1 METHEFKT
9 EAKELLD
16 LMIHSVY
23 SNKEVF
29 LRELLSNASDAL
41 DKLRFEALTTPA
53 LQGDAP
59 LAITLSFDAA
69 ARTLTI
75 SDNGIGMNHD
85 EVVSNIGTIARS
97 GTREFLKNAKAAGA
111 KADAPELIGQFGVGF
126 YASFMVADRVTLVSR
141 RAGTEEA
148 VEWASAGDGSY
159 TLQAAQ
165 RSEHGTSVTL
175 HLKPVDEEDDR
186 EDFTDVNVLKKV
198 VKRYS
203 DFITYPVKIADDT
216 INSMKPIW
224 SRPTSE
230 VTEAEYDDF
239 YRHLTHDWQP
249 AAVHIP
255 LRAEGTFE
263 YQALLYI
270 PSQAPMDLFF
280 REGKRGLTLY
290 VKRVLILEECE
301 ELLPSYLRF
310 VRGVVDSADLPLNV
324 SREILQQNRQLAQI
338 RKRLTKKV
346 VDTLVTLSET
356 EPDKY
361 AALWEQFG
369 QLIKEGY
376 GTDGDNRDKLQ
387 GLLRFQTSHD
397 KEKLSAL
404 ADYVARMSAEQ
415 EFVYYIAGDSRV
427 VVENS
432 PHIEELREKGFEVLF
447 LTDPVDE
454 LVTQHLLEVSGKK
467 LRSAAKIEPRTTP
480 PPEAGAFKSFF
491 ERLQKPLTEWVKE
504 VRISE
509 RLRSSPACLVG
520 EEGDLSPHLERLLQQ
535 AQKLSMK
542 QKRILELNPKHP
554 VVEKLKAR
562 FDLMPDAPGLDDDAY
577 LLFGQAVLAEGSPLP
592 DAARFSKLVGELM
605 AR

>member
-1 METHEFKT
+1 METHQFKT

-59 LAITLSFDAA
+59 LEISLAFDSA

-75 SDNGIGMNHD
+75 SDNGIGMSHD

-97 GTREFLKNAKAAGA
+97 GTREFLQKAKAAGA
-111 KADAPELIGQFGVGF
+111 KTDAPELIGQFGVGF
-126 YASFMVADRVTLVSR
+126 YASFMVADRVTLVTR
-141 RAGTEEA
+141 RAGGAEA
-148 VEWASAGDGSY
+148 VEWSSSGDGSY
-159 TLQAAQ
+159 TLQPAQ
-165 RSEHGTSVTL
+165 RAEHGTSVTL

-186 EDFTDVNVLKKV
+186 EDFTDANVLKKV

-203 DFITYPVKIADDT
+203 DFITYPVKLAGET
-216 INSMKPIW
+216 VNSMKPIW
-224 SRPTSE
+224 SRPASE
-230 VTEAEYDDF
+230 VTQTEYDDF
-239 YRHLTHDWQP
+239 YRHLSHDWQP
-249 AAVHIP
+249 AALHIP

-263 YQALLYI
+263 YQALLYV
-270 PSQAPMDLFF
+270 PQQAPMDLYF

-310 VRGVVDSADLPLNV
+310 VRGVVDAADLPLNV
-324 SREILQQNRQLAQI
+324 SREILQHNRQLGQI
-338 RKRLTKKV
+338 RKRLARKV
-346 VDTLVTLSET
+346 VDTLATLSET
-356 EPDKY
+356 EPEKY
-361 AALWEQFG
+361 AALWQQFG
-369 QLIKEGY
+369 QLIKEGF
-376 GTDGDNRDKLQ
+376 GTDPDNREKLQ
-387 GLLRFQTSHD
+387 SLLRFQTSHD
-397 KEKLSAL
+397 KDKLASL
-404 ADYVARMSAEQ
+404 ADYVSRMSAEQ
-415 EFVYYIAGDSRV
+415 EFVYYITGDSRV

-432 PHIEELREKGFEVLF
+432 PHLEELREKNFEVLL

-454 LVTQHLLEVSGKK
+454 LVTQHLSEVNGKK
-467 LRSAAKIEPRTTP
+467 LRSAAKVEPRTSA
-480 PPEAGAFKSFF
+480 PPESGAYKDFF
-491 ERLQKPLTEWVKE
+491 ERLQRPLAEWVKE
-504 VRISE
+504 VRLSE

-535 AQKLSMK
+535 AQKLNMK
-542 QKRILELNPKHP
+542 QKRILELNAKHP
-554 VVEKLKAR
+554 VVEKLKTR

-577 LLFGQAVLAEGSPLP
+577 LLFGQALLAEGAPLP
-592 DAARFSKLVGELM
+592 DAARFSRLVGDLM